1 MSTLATNAITDASGG
16 NTTTINGYTPTV
28 SNMAGRNRLINSDM
42 RIDQR
47 NAGAS
52 VTPTDGQYT
61 VDRWQARLNQSS
73 KFSVQQN
80 AGSVTPPEGYTNY
93 LGVTSL
99 SSYSVLS
106 TDYFAVQQN
115 IEGFNT
121 ADLNWGTANAKAITV
136 SFWVRSSLTGTFP
149 LTFLNDG
156 FARAYVTTYTVSAAN
171 TWEYKT
177 VTISGDTTGTWTT
190 NNSAGLRLWF
200 TIGAGSAQ
208 VPTPDAWGSFLGM
221 GAAGA
226 VNVVGTSG
234 ATWYI
239 TGVQLEVGSVATPF
253 EHRQY
258 GQELALCQ
266 RYYEKTYDITTAPAT
281 ATDTGRM
288 NYSASSEG
296 NGNFITDINYKVS
309 KRAAPTLTAYVGG
322 GTSGI
327 WTYEKSGAS
336 GTNSVTFDLIGQ
348 SHARAY
354 VSIGSNWTA
363 CYVYG
368 HWTASAEL

>member
-1 MSTLATNAITDASGG
+1 MSVLATNAITDASGG
-16 NTTTINGYTPTV
+16 NTTTINGLTPTV
-28 SNMAGRNRLINSDM
+28 SNMAGRNRIINGDM

-73 KFSVQQN
+73 KFSAQQN

-99 SSYSVLS
+99 SSYSAVS
-106 TDYFAVQQN
+106 TDYFGVQQN

-136 SFWVRSSLTGTFP
+136 SFWVRSSLTGAFP
-149 LTFLNDG
+149 LTFINDG
-156 FARAYVTTYTVSAAN
+156 FARGYVTTYTVNSAN

-177 VTISGDTTGTWTT
+177 VTISGDTAGTWTT

-200 TIGAGSAQ
+200 TLGAGSAQ
-208 VPTPDAWGSFLGM
+208 APTPDAWGSFLGM
-221 GAAGA
+221 GATGA

-234 ATWYI
+234 ATLYL
-239 TGVQLEVGSVATPF
+239 TGVQLEEGSVATPF

-266 RYYEKTYDITTAPAT
+266 RYFFKV
-281 ATDTGRM
+281 TGAGRHAVGG
-288 NYSASSEG
+288 NGSLASSYPTIFFPVELRAVPSFSFSSLSHFYSEAIAG
-296 NGNFITDINYKVS
+296 GGAAVVTALSLNAYTSNSGTVS
-309 KRAAPTLTAYVGG
+309 VSTGG
-322 GTSGI
+322 GTAGTGGQLLGI
-327 WTYEKSGAS
+327 GGGAS
-336 GTNSVTFDLIGQ
+336 S
-348 SHARAY
+348 
-354 VSIGSNWTA
+354 WTA
-363 CYVYG
+363 
-368 HWTASAEL
+368 WNAEL